1 MAKTKNQ
8 FNRLEI
14 LHNLLVKGSPV
25 GWTDIEKSYLLNGIK
40 VSKKTI
46 FNDLQNLEEIY
57 KAPIKHEKGKYSYKE
72 VYSFQKMFSVDDSK
86 FAEELQT
93 LLQQFAEFPVFKGL
107 EDIWLKLKERI
118 PNAPKEHIVQFE
130 SNNDYSGLKRI
141 NELYEAIKNKKCLKI
156 KYQDFDKELREYSIS
171 PYLLK
176 EYHNRWHIYGYEFKK
191 EKIYNL
197 ALDRIL
203 AIEDSSLRFRQQ
215 TSSDLAFLEDIVGFT
230 YLYNHRT
237 GKYAQLETVK
247 LKVESKRANYLK
259 TKPLHHSQKEIES
272 ENIETHKIFEYRLRI
287 NNELIAKILEFGKD
301 AEVLEPVSLREE
313 IVENIREMAEGYGI
327 SNKIS

>member
-14 LHNLLVKGSPV
+14 LHNLLAKGTPV
-25 GWTDIEKSYLLNGIK
+25 GWTDIEKSYLHNGIK
-40 VSKKTI
+40 VTKKTI
-46 FNDLQNLEEIY
+46 FNDLHDLEDSY
-57 KAPIKHEKGKYSYKE
+57 RAPIKPEKGKYSYTKP
-72 VYSFQKMFSVDDSK
+72 YSFLKRFNVDDSK

-93 LLQQFAEFPVFKGL
+93 LLQQFAEFPAFNGL

-118 PNAPKEHIVQFE
+118 PNTTKEHIVQFE

-141 NELYEAIKNKKCLKI
+141 NELYESVKNKECLKI
-156 KYQDFDKELREYSIS
+156 KYQDFGKELREYTIS

-176 EYHNRWHIYGYEFKK
+176 EYHNRWHIYGYEHKK

-197 ALDRIL
+197 ALDRIVSITKSEFMFKK
-203 AIEDSSLRFRQQ
+203 AKAK
-215 TSSDLAFLEDIVGFT
+215 DLAFLNDIIGFT

-237 GKYAQLETVK
+237 DTYAQLETVK
-247 LKVESKRANYLK
+247 IKVESKRANYIS
-259 TKPLHHSQKEIES
+259 TKPLHHSQKEVES
-272 ENIETHKIFEYRLRI
+272 TENYKIFEYRLRI

-313 IVENIREMAEGYGI
+313 IVENVLGMM
-327 SNKIS
+327 KIYE